1 MNVPD
6 IIKSPYATIS
16 ELHNAGIFV
25 YQQDGSRQYVG
36 HMSNNTLR
44 HVAHKIADEAM
55 DKEAEI
61 ANGYSILGSVRGEMA
76 YDMLESEIERA
87 GNGEMF
93 RQLVEG
99 HPLWYHLVSE
109 YKRRGLTFPYYRI

>member
-1 MNVPD
+1 MTPA
-6 IIKSPYATIS
+6 IIKDAAATTLQ
-16 ELHNAGIFV
+16 LHQAGVYV
-25 YQQDGSRQYVG
+25 YQDDSRQYVG
-36 HMSNNTLR
+36 HMSDHTLR
-44 HVAHKIADEAM
+44 RVTHKIANWAM
-55 DKEAEI
+55 DKEDEI